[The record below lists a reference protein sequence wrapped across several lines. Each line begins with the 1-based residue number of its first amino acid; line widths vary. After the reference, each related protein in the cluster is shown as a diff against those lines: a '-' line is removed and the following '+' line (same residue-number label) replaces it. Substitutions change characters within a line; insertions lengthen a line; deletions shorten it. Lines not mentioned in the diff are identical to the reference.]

1 MSWSGFQWSSLME
14 EKDKGL
20 IHLSDYLTG
29 VFSATEAWH
38 WKHLPSSSHY
48 YWLTSKCQHLSNWTP
63 ALTSPPTNLSTTLQ
77 LTPEAPWQSLRFS
90 SYPTYSL
97 FSDHCCFSRDDCFSI
112 MGFTCP
118 LKNAVYICSSFHFF
132 LYFLLFRAAPVAYG
146 SSQARGWIRATS
158 IGLHHSHSHMGSP
171 TQQARPGIKPTFFG
185 ILVWF
190 INCCAMKGT
199 ST

>member
-146 SSQARGWIRATS
+146 SSQARGQ
-158 IGLHHSHSHMGSP
+158 IGVAAAGLCSSHSNAGSL
-171 TQQARPGIKPTFFG
+171 THWARPGSEPTSLW
-185 ILVWF
+185 IPVRF
-190 INCCAMKGT
+190 IT
-199 ST
+199 TEPQ